1 MDKENIDKE
10 ESGDTIDI
18 PVQQQEF
25 TCTYVYSEDLN
36 EQVLQG
42 IRGQISSTD

>member
-1 MDKENIDKE
+1 MSKKEIDKE

-25 TCTYVYSEDLN
+25 TFTYVHSEDLN
-36 EQVLQG
+36 E
-42 IRGQISSTD
+42 